1 LTGEVM
7 PPRQPMSEAER
18 HQAEMH
24 AGATS
29 AFSSPREPGN
39 PFAQGLLFG
48 GIGLFVLGLIIFVAG
63 LGTEITYENPAGGA
77 GAVMAGSGM
86 IGMGWMLFVAWLA
99 TGSVNWQ
106 LRAQPRAQHRKMTS
120 DAD

>member
-1 LTGEVM
+1 M
-7 PPRQPMSEAER
+7 PPRDSLPPEAAEPMDIGR
-18 HQAEMH
+18 P
-24 AGATS
+24 TT
-29 AFSSPREPGN
+29 EPGN

-48 GIGLFVLGLIIFVAG
+48 GLGLFVLGVIIFVAG

-106 LRAQPRAQHRKMTS
+106 LRAQLRAQYRKMTS